1 MRGGLSVTLPLAEHE
16 VGTVAQSTVEAPVL
30 PGAAAWSAVGV
41 GDRAKVGVAVVHG
54 LTGNP
59 NSTRPLGE
67 RLAEAGY
74 TVEVP
79 RLPGHGTDVKDMART
94 RYADWRAAVDAVV
107 DDLSTRC
114 EHTVLVGLSMGGT
127 LVLDVASVRP
137 TDVVGVVAINAQI
150 LDPDQA
156 MAKLA
161 PVLQHV
167 VRSLPRDLA
176 GLPSDD
182 IAKPGGDEHAYARV
196 PSKAAQSLISAIP
209 AVRHRLTAFELPTLI
224 AYSTQDH
231 TVPPKNSRW
240 LAEHLPG
247 DVDTLVLEK
256 SYHVATLDHDAEL
269 LEQAVL
275 DFVARVGGV

>member
-1 MRGGLSVTLPLAEHE
+1 MAQA
-16 VGTVAQSTVEAPVL
+16 TVDPQVL
-30 PGAAAWSAVGV
+30 PGAAAWSSPGTGERARVGV
-41 GDRAKVGVAVVHG
+41 LVVHG

-79 RLPGHGTDVKDMART
+79 RLPGHGTNVKDMART
-94 RYADWRAAVDAVV
+94 RYADWRAAVDAAVS
-107 DDLSTRC
+107 DLTSRC
-114 EHTVLVGLSMGGT
+114 DHVVLVGLSMGGT
-127 LVLDVASVRP
+127 LVLDVGSARP
-137 TDVVGVVAINAQI
+137 TNVVGVVAINAQV
-150 LDPDQA
+150 LDPEQA

-161 PVLQHV
+161 PILQYV
-167 VRSLPRDLA
+167 VPSLPRDLA

-182 IAKPGGDEHAYARV
+182 IAKPGADEHAYARV

-209 AVRHRLTAFELPTLI
+209 NVRRRLTSFELPVLV
-224 AYSTQDH
+224 AYSPQDH

-240 LAEHLPG
+240 LTEHLPG
-247 DVDTLVLEK
+247 DVDALVLER
-256 SYHVATLDHDAEL
+256 SYHVATLDHDADL

-275 DFVARVGGV
+275 DFVARVSGT